1 MHKEHWLVV
10 DTETDGLSQPIHAV
24 EIAAQRMCG
33 WEPEGKPFQ
42 ILLNH
47 DVPIDPAAEAVH
59 GYSREYLR
67 KHGADPIEAHNLFHE
82 YAQDLPVVAYNLS
95 FDWDR
100 VLLPEYS
107 RLRLPNSGS
116 KGFCALTLSRR
127 TIPESPN
134 YKLETLKQ
142 FFSISTGRS
151 HRGRNDVETL
161 VRLMTNIIKP
171 RLINGGIEGF
181 AAIQKFSRQTPVAS
195 CLEML
200 RNAVPQTPV
209 WYVLQE
215 DLSHAGPFT
224 VAHIKAA
231 LGERPFFAW
240 REGMAQWVA
249 SDELPEF
256 ATSAPKKRKARPKKE
271 VPLPAARK
279 QRDPVAQ
286 AIKQEI
292 AELAGI
298 CKGIMS
304 DGVITAE
311 EFILLRNW
319 LISCPHPNVYPM
331 SVIAD
336 MVERIAEDGI
346 FTTQEHD
353 ELMAFLEEK
362 LSEFEGTSR
371 PKREAQQTASIPRG
385 NHYDLI
391 SLTQGSDEWLAWR
404 NEGIGASDA
413 PAIMGENPWKS
424 AAQILQDKISKA
436 SSGESNDAM
445 RRGTALEPIARKD
458 YVAKRGIEVVPVC
471 IQHQDYPWL
480 RASLDGLSVDC
491 KTVLEIKCGA
501 RTFESAVDG
510 IVPKHYY
517 GQLQHILMATGL
529 PAIDFWVFSDY
540 DGGILLTVKR
550 DDDYIARL
558 FDAEQRFW
566 NKVISQKT

>member
-1 MHKEHWLVV
+1 M
-10 DTETDGLSQPIHAV
+10 TD
-24 EIAAQRMCG
+24 
-33 WEPEGKPFQ
+33 
-42 ILLNH
+42 
-47 DVPIDPAAEAVH
+47 
-59 GYSREYLR
+59 
-67 KHGADPIEAHNLFHE
+67 
-82 YAQDLPVVAYNLS
+82 
-95 FDWDR
+95 
-100 VLLPEYS
+100 
-107 RLRLPNSGS
+107 
-116 KGFCALTLSRR
+116 
-127 TIPESPN
+127 
-134 YKLETLKQ
+134 
-142 FFSISTGRS
+142 
-151 HRGRNDVETL
+151 
-161 VRLMTNIIKP
+161 IIKP

-195 CLEML
+195 CLELL
-200 RNAVPQTPV
+200 RNAVPQTPE

-215 DLSHAGPFT
+215 DYSHAGPFT
-224 VAHIKAA
+224 VAQIKAA
-231 LGERPFFAW
+231 LGSRSFGAW
-240 REGMAQWVA
+240 REGMAQWVS

-256 ATSAPKKRKARPKKE
+256 ASLAPKKRITKPKKDT
-271 VPLPAARK
+271 PLPAARK

-292 AELAGI
+292 AELSGI

-304 DGVITAE
+304 DGVITAD

-331 SVIAD
+331 NVIAD
-336 MVERIAEDGI
+336 QVEWIAEDGI

-362 LSEFEGTSR
+362 LAEFEGTSR
-371 PKREAQQTASIPRG
+371 TKCEDQQPASIPRG
-385 NHYDLI
+385 NHYELI
-391 SLTQGSDEWLAWR
+391 SLTQGSGEWLAWR

-424 AAQILQDKISKA
+424 AAQILQDKISMA

-445 RRGTALEPIARKD
+445 RRGTALEPIARKA
-458 YVAKRGIEVVPVC
+458 YVAQRGIEVVPIC
-471 IQHQDYPWL
+471 IQHKDYPWL

-501 RTFESAVDG
+501 RTFEAAVDG

-540 DGGILLTVKR
+540 DGGVLLTVNR
-550 DDDYIARL
+550 DNDYIARL
-558 FDAEQRFW
+558 FDAEQKFW
-566 NKVISQKT
+566 NKVKRQRA

>member
-10 DTETDGLSQPIHAV
+10 DTETDGLAQPIHAV

-42 ILLNH
+42 ILLDH

-82 YAQDLPVVAYNLS
+82 YAQDLPIVAYNLS

-107 RLRLPNSGS
+107 RLRLPTAGS

-161 VRLMTNIIKP
+161 VRLMTDIIKP

-181 AAIQKFSRQTPVAS
+181 AAIQKFSHQTPVAS
-195 CLEML
+195 CLEMI
-200 RNAVPQTPV
+200 RNAVPQNPE

-224 VAHIKAA
+224 VAYIKSA
-231 LGERPFFAW
+231 LGDRSFFAW
-240 REGMAQWVA
+240 REGMAQWV
-249 SDELPEF
+249 SSEELPEF
-256 ATSAPKKRKARPKKE
+256 ASLTPKKRAPRPKKAA
-271 VPLPAARK
+271 PLPPARK

-292 AELAGI
+292 AELTGI

-304 DGVITAE
+304 DGVITAD

-319 LISCPHPNVYPM
+319 LISCPHPNIYPM
-331 SVIAD
+331 NVIAD
-336 MVERIAEDGI
+336 LVEKIAEDGI

-362 LSEFEGTSR
+362 LAEFEGGTRSKPVT
-371 PKREAQQTASIPRG
+371 PKPASIPRG
-385 NHYDLI
+385 NHYDLL
-391 SLTQGSDEWLAWR
+391 SLNQGSEEWLAWR
-404 NEGIGASDA
+404 NQGIGASDA

-424 AAQILQDKISKA
+424 AAQILQDKISMA
-436 SSGESNDAM
+436 ASGESNEAM
-445 RRGTALEPIARKD
+445 RRGTELEPIARKA

-471 IQHQDYPWL
+471 IQHKDHPWL
-480 RASLDGLSVDC
+480 RASLDGLSLDC

-501 RTFESAVDG
+501 RTFEAAVDG

-529 PAIDFWVFSDY
+529 PVIEFWVFSDY
-540 DGGILLTVKR
+540 DGGILLTVNR

-558 FDAEQRFW
+558 FKAEQKFW
-566 NKVISQKT
+566 NKVERQRA

>member
-1 MHKEHWLVV
+1 MRKEHWLIV

-42 ILLNH
+42 ILLNY
-47 DVPIDPAAEAVH
+47 DVPIDPSAEAVH
-59 GYSREYLR
+59 GYSRGYLR

-82 YAQDLPVVAYNLS
+82 YAQDLPIVAYNLS

-107 RLRLPNSGS
+107 RLRLPASGS

-161 VRLMTNIIKP
+161 VRLMTDIIKP

-181 AAIQKFSRQTPVAS
+181 VAIQKFSRQTPVAS
-195 CLEML
+195 CLEMI
-200 RNAVPQTPV
+200 RNAVPQNPE

-224 VAHIKAA
+224 VAYIKSA
-231 LGERPFFAW
+231 LGDRSFFAW
-240 REGMAQWVA
+240 REGMAQWV
-249 SDELPEF
+249 SSGELPEF
-256 ATSAPKKRKARPKKE
+256 ASSAPRKRKSKPKKAA
-271 VPLPAARK
+271 PLPPARK

-292 AELAGI
+292 AELSGI

-304 DGVITAE
+304 DGVITAD

-319 LISCPHPNVYPM
+319 LMQCPHPNVYPM
-331 SVIAD
+331 NVIAD
-336 MVERIAEDGI
+336 LVEKIAEDGI

-353 ELMAFLEEK
+353 ELMAFLEEM
-362 LSEFEGTSR
+362 LAEFKGRTRSKPA
-371 PKREAQQTASIPRG
+371 PKESPTMPRG
-385 NHYDLI
+385 NFYELL
-391 SLTQGSDEWLAWR
+391 SLTQGSEEWLTWR
-404 NEGIGASDA
+404 NQGIGASDA

-424 AAQILQDKISKA
+424 ASDVEREKGTGITSH
-436 SSGESNDAM
+436 EENEAM
-445 RRGTALEPIARKD
+445 RRGTELEPIARD
-458 YVAKRGIEVVPVC
+458 TYIAQRGIEVVPVC
-471 IQHQDYPWL
+471 IEHKGYPWL
-480 RASLDGLSVDC
+480 HASLDGLSIDC
-491 KTVLEIKCGA
+491 KTVIEIKCGE
-501 RTFESAVDG
+501 RTFDAARKG

-517 GQLQHILMATGL
+517 GQLQHILMVTGL
-529 PAIDFWVFSDY
+529 PAIDFWVFSEDE
-540 DGGILLTVKR
+540 GGILIIINR
-550 DDDYIARL
+550 NDNYIKRL
-558 FDAEQRFW
+558 FTAESKFW
-566 NKVISQKT
+566 DKLAGC

>member
-59 GYSREYLR
+59 GYSREFLR
-67 KHGADPIEAHNLFHE
+67 KHGADPIEAHNLFQE
-82 YAQDLPVVAYNLS
+82 YAQDLPIVAYNLS

-107 RLRLPNSGS
+107 RLRLPTAGA

-142 FFSISTGRS
+142 FFSIPTGRS

-161 VRLMTNIIKP
+161 VRLMTDIIKP

-200 RNAVPQTPV
+200 RKAVPQTPE
-209 WYVLQE
+209 WFILQE
-215 DLSHAGPFT
+215 DYSHTGPFT
-224 VAHIKAA
+224 VAYIKEA
-231 LGERPFFAW
+231 LGSRSFCAW
-240 REGMAQWVA
+240 REGMAQWVP

-256 ATSAPKKRKARPKKE
+256 ASLAPKKRKAKPKKDT
-271 VPLPAARK
+271 PLPAARK

-292 AELAGI
+292 AELSGI

-304 DGVITAE
+304 DGVITAD

-331 SVIAD
+331 NVISD
-336 MVERIAEDGI
+336 QVERIAEDGI

-362 LSEFEGTSR
+362 LAEFEGTSR
-371 PKREAQQTASIPRG
+371 TKRETQQPASIPRG
-385 NHYDLI
+385 NHYELI
-391 SLTQGSDEWLAWR
+391 SLTQGSDKWLAWR
-404 NEGIGASDA
+404 NQGIGASDA

-424 AAQILQDKISKA
+424 AAEILRDKILMA
-436 SSGESNDAM
+436 PPREGNDAM
-445 RRGTALEPIARKD
+445 RRGTALEPIARKA

-471 IQHQDYPWL
+471 IQHKDYPWL

-501 RTFESAVDG
+501 RTFEAAVDG

-529 PAIDFWVFSDY
+529 PAIDFWVFSEDE
-540 DGGILLTVKR
+540 GGLLLTVSR
-550 DDDYIARL
+550 DDNYIARL
-558 FDAEQRFW
+558 FDAEQSFW
-566 NKVISQKT
+566 KQVTSGRP